1 MAKRILCFIISSIL
15 LLSVLSGCE
24 SSDKAEI
31 SNNITY
37 YKVKDSWSG
46 GEGWIYDYNKSCDDE
61 DKIEIVEFDSVE
73 ALKNRLTTEL
83 MTGGGPDLL
92 NEAMFVSENLSIEK
106 LIDMGAFMDLNELIE
121 SDNSDD
127 KIDFTEQNQKALESG
142 VLNGKQLCIPLY
154 YVPNFIMTTKE
165 KYSKYMNEKTLSLSY
180 DALIDLFDKINE
192 SEDIRLYKYSDSSN
206 LENLLISY
214 IDSNIDL
221 VNKTSTLDSEKFKD
235 TVTRI
240 DKLIKKYSHNT
251 KDNNES
257 VINWTEEINPDSYI
271 FEDMIAQ
278 SPYDIYSGIVYTEQR
293 GDTPIIVGTPTG
305 SPDTLSANIT
315 ESVFVNKNCTKTD
328 KVLKAIKFAMSEET
342 QSEQVG
348 AEIERYNPMFAAYS
362 GNLFPDNNKS
372 FEKLMNTA
380 DSFTYNT
387 KDSYYEGDDDGIPD
401 DDKEQAAVSDESR
414 NMLHSALESISSY
427 ELDTYWYYNTQVIY
441 ELFQSYL
448 RNEITADKFISELKS
463 KTKIYLEE

>member
-15 LLSVLSGCE
+15 LLSVLSACE
-24 SSDKAEI
+24 NTVGAELSD
-31 SNNITY
+31 NITY

-83 MTGGGPDLL
+83 MSGGGPDLM
-92 NEAMFVSENLSIEK
+92 NEAMFVSANLSIEK

-127 KIDFTEQNQKALESG
+127 KIDLTEQNQKALESG
-142 VLNGKQLCIPLY
+142 VLNGKRFCIPLY

-257 VINWTEEINPDSYI
+257 VINWTEEIDPDSYI
-271 FEDMIAQ
+271 FEDMIANL
-278 SPYDIYSGIVYTEQR
+278 PMIYTR
-293 GDTPIIVGTPTG
+293 A
-305 SPDTLSANIT
+305 LSIL
-315 ESVFVNKNCTKTD
+315 SK
-328 KVLKAIKFAMSEET
+328 EE
-342 QSEQVG
+342 
-348 AEIERYNPMFAAYS
+348 IHP
-362 GNLFPDNNKS
+362 
-372 FEKLMNTA
+372 
-380 DSFTYNT
+380 
-387 KDSYYEGDDDGIPD
+387 
-401 DDKEQAAVSDESR
+401 
-414 NMLHSALESISSY
+414 
-427 ELDTYWYYNTQVIY
+427 
-441 ELFQSYL
+441 
-448 RNEITADKFISELKS
+448 
-463 KTKIYLEE
+463 

>member
-15 LLSVLSGCE
+15 LLSVLSACE
-24 SSDKAEI
+24 NTVGAELSD
-31 SNNITY
+31 NITY

-83 MTGGGPDLL
+83 MSGGGPDLM
-92 NEAMFVSENLSIEK
+92 NEAMFVSANLSIEK
-106 LIDMGAFMDLNELIE
+106 LIDMGAFKDLNELIE

-127 KIDFTEQNQKALESG
+127 KIDLTEQNQKALESG
-142 VLNGKQLCIPLY
+142 VLNGKRFCIPLY

-165 KYSKYMNEKTLSLSY
+165 KYSKYMYKKTLSLSY

-192 SEDIRLYKYSDSSN
+192 SGDIRLYKYSDSSN

-235 TVTRI
+235 TVTWI

-257 VINWTEEINPDSYI
+257 VINWTEEIDPDSYI

-278 SPYDIYSGIVYTEQR
+278 SPYDIYSGIVYIEQR

-342 QSEQVG
+342 QSEHVE

-362 GNLFPDNNKS
+362 GNLFPVNNKS

-414 NMLHSALESISSY
+414 NMLHNALESISSY

-448 RNEITADKFISELKS
+448 RNEITVDKFISDLKS
-463 KTKIYLEE
+463 KTKIYIEE

>member
-1 MAKRILCFIISSIL
+1 MAKRILCFIISLIL
-15 LLSVLSGCE
+15 ILSVLSACE
-24 SSDKAEI
+24 NTVEVELSD
-31 SNNITY
+31 NITY

-83 MTGGGPDLL
+83 MSGGGPDIM
-92 NEAMFVSENLSIEK
+92 NEATFVSADLSIEK

-127 KIDFTEQNQKALESG
+127 KIDLTEQNQKALESG
-142 VLNGKQLCIPLY
+142 VLNGKRFCIPLY

-165 KYSKYMNEKTLSLSY
+165 KYSKHMNEKTLSLSY

-192 SEDIRLYKYSDSSN
+192 SEDIRLYKYSDNSN

-257 VINWTEEINPDSYI
+257 VINWTEEIDPDSYI

-278 SPYDIYSGIVYTEQR
+278 SPYDIYSRIVYTEQR

-315 ESVFVNKNCTKTD
+315 ESVFVSKNCTKTD

-348 AEIERYNPMFAAYS
+348 AEIESYNPMFAAYS
-362 GNLFPDNNKS
+362 GNLFPVNNKS

-387 KDSYYEGDDDGIPD
+387 KDSYYDGDDDGIPD

-414 NMLHSALESISSY
+414 NMLHNALESISSY

-441 ELFQSYL
+441 ELLQSYL
-448 RNEITADKFISELKS
+448 KNEITVDKFISDLKS

>member
-15 LLSVLSGCE
+15 LLSVLSACE
-24 SSDKAEI
+24 NTVGAELSD
-31 SNNITY
+31 NITY

-61 DKIEIVEFDSVE
+61 DKIEIVEFDSIE

-92 NEAMFVSENLSIEK
+92 NEAMFVSANLSIEK

-142 VLNGKQLCIPLY
+142 VLNGKRFCIPLY

-165 KYSKYMNEKTLSLSY
+165 QYSKHMNEKTLSLSY

-221 VNKTSTLDSEKFKD
+221 VNKTSTLDSKKFKD

-257 VINWTEEINPDSYI
+257 VINWTEEIDPDSYI

-362 GNLFPDNNKS
+362 GNLFPVNNKS

-414 NMLHSALESISSY
+414 NMLHNALESISSY

-441 ELFQSYL
+441 ELLQSYL
-448 RNEITADKFISELKS
+448 KNEITVDKFISDLKS

>member
-37 YKVKDSWSG
+37 YKVKDGWSR
-46 GEGWIYDYNKSCDDE
+46 GESWIYDYNKSCDNE
-61 DKIEIVEFDSVE
+61 DKIEIVEFESTE

-92 NEAMFVSENLSIEK
+92 NEAMFVSANLSIEK

-127 KIDFTEQNQKALESG
+127 KIDLTEQNQKALESG
-142 VLNGKQLCIPLY
+142 VLNGKRFCVPLY

-206 LENLLISY
+206 FENLLISY

-257 VINWTEEINPDSYI
+257 VINWTEEIDHDSYI

-278 SPYDIYSGIVYTEQR
+278 SPYDIYSRIVYTEQR

-305 SPDTLSANIT
+305 GPDTLSANIT

-362 GNLFPDNNKS
+362 GNLFPVNNKS

-414 NMLHSALESISSY
+414 NMLHNALESISSY
-427 ELDTYWYYNTQVIY
+427 ELDTYWYYNTQAIY

-448 RNEITADKFISELKS
+448 RNEITVDKFISDLKS

>member
-15 LLSVLSGCE
+15 LLSVLSACE
-24 SSDKAEI
+24 NTVGAELSD
-31 SNNITY
+31 NITY

-92 NEAMFVSENLSIEK
+92 NEAMFVSANLSIEK

-127 KIDFTEQNQKALESG
+127 KIDLTEHNQKALESG
-142 VLNGKQLCIPLY
+142 VLNGKRFCIPLY

-257 VINWTEEINPDSYI
+257 VINWAEEIDPDSYI

-305 SPDTLSANIT
+305 SPNTISANIT
-315 ESVFVNKNCTKTD
+315 ESVFVNKNCTKKD
-328 KVLKAIKFAMSEET
+328 KVLKAVKFAMSEET

-348 AEIERYNPMFAAYS
+348 AEIESYNPMFAAYS
-362 GNLFPDNNKS
+362 GNLFPVNNKS

-414 NMLHSALESISSY
+414 NILHNALESISSY

-441 ELFQSYL
+441 ELLQSYL
-448 RNEITADKFISELKS
+448 KNEITVDKFISDLKS

>member
-15 LLSVLSGCE
+15 LLSVLSACE
-24 SSDKAEI
+24 NTVGAELSD
-31 SNNITY
+31 NITY

-342 QSEQVG
+342 QSEHVG